1 MTWKFETTCRCKA
14 RITGDSTKW
23 RHDVAP
29 ADKHKAQA
37 VGTLRQI

>member
-1 MTWKFETTCRCKA
+1 MRFEAKCTCKG
-14 RITGDSTKW
+14 RITGDTIKW

-29 ADKHKAQA
+29 ADKHQAQP